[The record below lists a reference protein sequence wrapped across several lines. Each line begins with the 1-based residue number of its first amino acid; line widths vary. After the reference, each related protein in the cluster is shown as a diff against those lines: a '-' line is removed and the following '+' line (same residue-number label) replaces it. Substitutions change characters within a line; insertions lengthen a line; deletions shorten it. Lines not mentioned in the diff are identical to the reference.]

1 MIPYINRFHGHNSLR
16 YVYSHGKATRSHI
29 VTIKHVVNAHR
40 KNSRIAVVVSKKIM
54 KSAVRRNRIRRRLYE
69 YMRLH
74 LPQFAKTF
82 DVVLIVSSAEVL
94 AMPSSEL
101 TAHLDSLLEQASLL
115 KELKTPKN

>member
-1 MIPYINRFHGHNSLR
+1 MIPYSHRFHGHNSLR
-16 YVYSHGKATRSHI
+16 YVYSHGKATRSRI

-69 YMRLH
+69 YMRLR
-74 LPQFAKTF
+74 LPEFPKVF

-94 AMPSSEL
+94 TMPHAELSEQL
-101 TAHLDSLLEQASLL
+101 TNLLEQAGLI
-115 KELKTPKN
+115 KEQNSAKN